1 MYVNQM
7 MGKRTELFALAV
19 LLLTCI
25 CQTGVATES
34 AVSISPQ
41 TMTVSQGDTF
51 TLDIVVDP
59 AGNEVYRAECTLHFD
74 TAMLKAN
81 DQSGGTFLS
90 SGGAET
96 VEILNG
102 INNAV
107 GKSEYGETRR
117 GDPGVVGGATESG
130 VLTSIN
136 FEALG
141 PGTCDL
147 TLEASLYD
155 SATHPIGAVVVNSGT
170 CIVEKST
177 GVTTTATEKP
187 ADSVSSTAPTTDT
200 HPERPSTKNTIPGFG
215 VFCSIVG
222 LVVASLLASKMKRD

>member
-1 MYVNQM
+1 MNQM
-7 MGKRTELFALAV
+7 MRKRTELFALAV
-19 LLLTCI
+19 LLPTCI

-34 AVSISPQ
+34 TVSLSPQ

-59 AGNEVYRAECTLHFD
+59 AGNEVYRAECILRFD
-74 TAMLKAN
+74 NAMLEAN

-90 SGGAET
+90 VET
-96 VEILNG
+96 LDG

-107 GKSEYGETRR
+107 GKIAYGAMR
-117 GDPGVVGGATESG
+117 GDPEVVGSATESG

-141 PGTCDL
+141 PGTCGI

-155 SATHPIGAVVVNSGT
+155 SSIHPISAVVVNSGT
-170 CIVEKST
+170 CIVEEST

-187 ADSVSSTAPTTDT
+187 ADSVSSTTTTTDE
-200 HPERPSTKNTIPGFG
+200 HPERPSTKNTIPSFG
-215 VFCSIVG
+215 AFCSIAG
-222 LVVASLLASKMKRD
+222 LVVASLLASKGKGK

>member
-1 MYVNQM
+1 MNQIIR
-7 MGKRTELFALAV
+7 KYTELFVLAV

-25 CQTGVATES
+25 CQTGAATES
-34 AVSISPQ
+34 TVRISPQ
-41 TMTVSQGDTF
+41 TVTVSQGDTF

-59 AGNEVYRAECTLHFD
+59 VGNEVYRAEYALRFD
-74 TAMLKAN
+74 STMLKAN
-81 DQSGGTFLS
+81 NQSKGAFLS

-96 VEILNG
+96 VETLSG

-107 GKSEYGETRR
+107 GKIEYGAKR
-117 GDPGVVGGATESG
+117 GDSGVVSGVTESG
-130 VLTSIN
+130 VLTSIS

-155 SATHPIGAVVVNSGT
+155 SDTHPIGVVVVNGT
-170 CIVEKST
+170 CIVGEST
-177 GVTTTATEKP
+177 GVTTTATEEP
-187 ADSVSSTAPTTDT
+187 ADSASATATTTDE

-215 VFCSIVG
+215 VVCSIAG
-222 LVVASLLASKMKRD
+222 LVVASLLTSKGK

>member
-1 MYVNQM
+1 MYMNQM
-7 MGKRTELFALAV
+7 RRKRTGLFALAI

-34 AVSISPQ
+34 TVSISPQ
-41 TMTVSQGDTF
+41 TVTVSQGDTF

-74 TAMLKAN
+74 KAMLKAN
-81 DQSGGTFLS
+81 DQSKGMFLS
-90 SGGAET
+90 SDSTET
-96 VEILNG
+96 VEMLNG

-107 GKSEYGETRR
+107 GKIEYGETRM

-130 VLTSIN
+130 VLTSIR

-141 PGTCDL
+141 QGTCDL
-147 TLEASLYD
+147 TLEASLCD
-155 SATHPIGAVVVNSGT
+155 SATHPIGAVVANGGT
-170 CIVEKST
+170 CIVGEPT

-187 ADSVSSTAPTTDT
+187 ADSVSSTATTTDE
-200 HPERPSTKNTIPGFG
+200 HPEHPSTKNAIPGFG
-215 VFCSIVG
+215 VFCSIAG
-222 LVVASLLASKMKRD
+222 LVVASLLVSKMKRD